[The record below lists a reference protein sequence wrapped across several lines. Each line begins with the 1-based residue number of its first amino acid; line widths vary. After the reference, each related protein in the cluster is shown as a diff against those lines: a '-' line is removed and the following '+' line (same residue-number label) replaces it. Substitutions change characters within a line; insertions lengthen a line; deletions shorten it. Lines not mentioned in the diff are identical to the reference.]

1 MSSDADMRRLAR
13 EVLAELVPEL
23 AAAVPQAPAPPV
35 ALVPA
40 PPVAAVLRP
49 STWAAPAVPGELV
62 GDGPPSSAAPA
73 PALAPAPAP
82 ASAASATA
90 PPGPDRPAPAPLP
103 GEHRAEVVTMHDD
116 EDLDR
121 FVRALIRRLENP
133 RDRLAIRTGRLRFVL
148 DRGSASSAVAAAPVP
163 ELRVERGAVTERVV
177 RRAADE
183 RARLVLAPA
192 AVLTPLAREL
202 AASLHVKIEKEPRC

>member
-1 MSSDADMRRLAR
+1 MSSDAELRRLAR

-23 AAAVPQAPAPPV
+23 AAAAPQVPARAV
-35 ALVPA
+35 AAVPA

-73 PALAPAPAP
+73 PASP
-82 ASAASATA
+82 S
-90 PPGPDRPAPAPLP
+90 PDRPAPAPLP
-103 GEHRAEVVTMHDD
+103 GEHRTEVVAMHGD

-148 DRGSASSAVAAAPVP
+148 DRASASSTVAAAPAP
-163 ELRVERGAVTERVV
+163 EIRVERGAVTERVV
-177 RRAADE
+177 RCASDE

-202 AASLHVKIEKEPRC
+202 AASLHVEIEKEPRC

>member
-1 MSSDADMRRLAR
+1 MSSDADMRQLAR

-23 AAAVPQAPAPPV
+23 AAAVPQVPAPPV
-35 ALVPA
+35 AAVPA

-62 GDGPPSSAAPA
+62 GDGPPGPAAPA
-73 PALAPAPAP
+73 PAPDAPD
-82 ASAASATA
+82 ASAPA
-90 PPGPDRPAPAPLP
+90 PPGPDRPASAPLP
-103 GEHRAEVVTMHDD
+103 GEHRTEVVTMHDD

-148 DRGSASSAVAAAPVP
+148 DRASASSAVAASPGP

>member
-1 MSSDADMRRLAR
+1 MSSDAELRRLAR
-13 EVLAELVPEL
+13 EVLAELVPGL
-23 AAAVPQAPAPPV
+23 AAAVPQ
-35 ALVPA
+35 VPA

-49 STWAAPAVPGELV
+49 STWAAPPVLGEVV
-62 GDGPPSSAAPA
+62 GDGPPSSVTPA
-73 PALAPAPAP
+73 PAI
-82 ASAASATA
+82 AS
-90 PPGPDRPAPAPLP
+90 PGPDRPAPAPLP
-103 GEHRAEVVTMHDD
+103 GEHRTEVVAMHGD

-148 DRGSASSAVAAAPVP
+148 DREGPSSTVAAAPAP
-163 ELRVERGAVTERVV
+163 EIRVERGAVTERVV
-177 RRAADE
+177 RRAAGE

-202 AASLHVKIEKEPRC
+202 AASLHVEIEKEPRC

>member
-1 MSSDADMRRLAR
+1 
-13 EVLAELVPEL
+13 
-23 AAAVPQAPAPPV
+23 VPQ
-35 ALVPA
+35 VPA

-62 GDGPPSSAAPA
+62 GEGRPSSV
-73 PALAPAPAP
+73 APAP
-82 ASAASATA
+82 ASAAPAPA

-103 GEHRAEVVTMHDD
+103 GERRTEVVTMHDD

-148 DRGSASSAVAAAPVP
+148 DRAGASSAVAAAPVP

-183 RARLVLAPA
+183 RSRLVLAPA

-202 AASLHVKIEKEPRC
+202 AASLHVKIEREPRC

>member
-1 MSSDADMRRLAR
+1 
-13 EVLAELVPEL
+13 
-23 AAAVPQAPAPPV
+23 
-35 ALVPA
+35 
-40 PPVAAVLRP
+40 VLRP

-73 PALAPAPAP
+73 PASP
-82 ASAASATA
+82 S
-90 PPGPDRPAPAPLP
+90 PDRPAPAPLP
-103 GEHRAEVVTMHDD
+103 GEHRTEVVAMHGD

-148 DRGSASSAVAAAPVP
+148 DRASASSTVAAAPAP
-163 ELRVERGAVTERVV
+163 EIRVERGAVTERVV
-177 RRAADE
+177 RCAADE

-202 AASLHVKIEKEPRC
+202 AASLHVEIEKEPRC

>member
-1 MSSDADMRRLAR
+1 MSSDAELRRLAR

-23 AAAVPQAPAPPV
+23 AAAAPQVPARAV
-35 ALVPA
+35 AAVPA

-73 PALAPAPAP
+73 PASP
-82 ASAASATA
+82 S
-90 PPGPDRPAPAPLP
+90 PDRPAPAPLP
-103 GEHRAEVVTMHDD
+103 GEHRTEVVAMHGD

-148 DRGSASSAVAAAPVP
+148 DRASASSTVAAAPAP
-163 ELRVERGAVTERVV
+163 EIRVERGAVTERVV
-177 RRAADE
+177 RRAAGE

-202 AASLHVKIEKEPRC
+202 AASLHVEIEKEPRC